1 MIAKTFTHLM
11 KNPQISRN
19 SKYANVEIQEKKINW
34 DKHIVVK
41 MLKAKDREN
50 QKSNKEKRIIT

>member
-1 MIAKTFTHLM
+1 M

-19 SKYANVEIQEKKINW
+19 SKYANVEIQEKKINS

>member
-1 MIAKTFTHLM
+1 M

-19 SKYANVEIQEKKINW
+19 CKYANVEIQEKKRNW

>member
-1 MIAKTFTHLM
+1 M
-11 KNPQISRN
+11 KNPQISKN
-19 SKYANVEIQEKKINW
+19 SKYANIEIQEKKINW